1 MDHASAHSR
10 KLVSAEEV
18 VRGAVRNHA
27 NSRPCLDGLRGR
39 EETKRDV
46 PGGLPRPGVRGYMR
60 LLPLGLVCDN
70 GAGGHKLRDQA
81 LQMTNKI

>member
-27 NSRPCLDGLRGR
+27 NSRPCLDGLRGGGN
-39 EETKRDV
+39 ETRCTRRSS
-46 PGGLPRPGVRGYMR
+46 PAWRTR
-60 LLPLGLVCDN
+60 LHAALAARTVCDN